1 MTTYKGYYIDGA
13 IFASKADIDN
23 FLKEQAIRSFKNSVE
38 SFAHHPSI
46 EASMWQ
52 TGKAENLVNNYG
64 YTWAQ
69 VEALEI
75 EVLRTVR

>member
-1 MTTYKGYYIDGA
+1 MTTYKGYYIDGV

-23 FLKEQAIRSFKNSVE
+23 FLKEREVERFKKAVE
-38 SFAHHPSI
+38 SFAHHPSM
-46 EASMWQ
+46 ECAMWQ
-52 TGKAENLVNNYG
+52 TGRAENLVNNYG
-64 YTWAQ
+64 YTWGQ